1 MQELIHTDKPAEKKV
16 QDRFQRYDFSK
27 RIASIISAPQNDKS
41 LIIGLYGKW
50 GEGKSTILNFIQ
62 NELPKETIVI
72 NFNPW
77 LFSDEKHLLNSFFE
91 AFAEALHKSDK
102 STTEK
107 IGNFLSDYAG
117 AIGTIAQFVGASTD
131 GLEKLGNKM
140 KNVSI
145 EKIKDRIDKYI
156 IDSNKNIVVLVDDI
170 DRLDINEV
178 QYIFKVV
185 KLVGDFPRTSY
196 VLAFDDE
203 MVSKA
208 LSPKYSGTTSNTG
221 YQFLEKIVQIPLK
234 IPKASTKALRQ
245 YTLELLDRVVNSNNI
260 ELNKSD
266 LGDFVRN
273 FDTAFLPYIDN
284 PRIGVR
290 YANTLAFSIP
300 LLKNE
305 ANMSDLMVI
314 EGLKIF
320 YPELYDKIRVSPE
333 LFTYHSSNDRDNKK
347 EKIKKEIDNAISIYD
362 EKKQKILIEL
372 LSNLFPQLEA
382 VYRNSYYSDD
392 SYKKWLRDKKIS
404 SGKYFGRYFSYS
416 VQDNDIPDAFLDQ
429 FINDLNT
436 NEFDKTLKKL
446 NNAFDSF
453 SDADF
458 IFRLRIWEE
467 ELNEEQSK
475 HLSIVLAQLGHTF
488 QKEDDFRFATTF
500 SQSANLI
507 TRLIRN
513 LPLNSQLGLAL
524 DVLKKTKTIEYAM
537 EINYWLMYREQK
549 NPEKTIFNKKQEG
562 QIQAELISKFKELL
576 NNKNLFLLL
585 PDGELQRLITWWKNS
600 KKHQKEFDLYIKQN
614 VINNKVEVLNLVKVF
629 VPTIISRGIGASHS
643 ITYKTGFYKTNY
655 DLMKNSIDVK
665 LIYKA
670 LIKYYGKLKLI
681 KDPSTISDRDPIDDN
696 MIISLFQFFF
706 EQDKANVSA
715 KV

>member
-1 MQELIHTDKPAEKKV
+1 MQELIYTDKPAEKKV
-16 QDRFQRYDFSK
+16 QDRFQRYNFSK
-27 RIASIISAPQNDKS
+27 RIASIISTSLNDKS

-50 GEGKSTILNFIQ
+50 GEGKSTVLNFIK
-62 NELPKETIVI
+62 NELPKDTIVI

-91 AFAEALHKSDK
+91 AFAEALHKSKK

-107 IGNFLSDYAG
+107 IGDFLSDYAG
-117 AIGTIAQFVGASTD
+117 AIGTITQFIGASTD
-131 GLEKLGNKM
+131 GVEKLGNKM

-145 EKIKDRIDKYI
+145 EKIKQRIDKHI

-170 DRLDINEV
+170 DRLDITEV

-208 LSPKYSGTTSNTG
+208 LSPKYSGSASNTG

-245 YTLELLDRVVNSNNI
+245 YTLELLEQVVNSNNV

-305 ANMSDLMVI
+305 ANISDLMLV

-320 YPELYDKIRVSPE
+320 YPELYDKVRVSPD
-333 LFTYHSSNDRDNKK
+333 LFTYHVSNDRDNKK
-347 EKIKKEIDNAISIYD
+347 EKVKKEIDNAICIYD
-362 EKKQKILIEL
+362 EKKQKILLDL
-372 LSNLFPQLEA
+372 LSNLFPQLDS
-382 VYRNSYYSDD
+382 VYRNSYYSED
-392 SYKKWLRDKKIS
+392 SYKKWLREKKIS

-416 VQDNDIPDAFLDQ
+416 VQDNDIPDTFLDQ
-429 FINDLNT
+429 FIKDLNN

-446 NNAFDSF
+446 SDAIASY

-458 IFRLRIWEE
+458 VFRLKIWED
-467 ELNEEQSK
+467 ELNEKQSK
-475 HLSIVLAQLGHTF
+475 HLSILLAQLGHTF
-488 QKEDDFRFATTF
+488 QKEDDFHFATTF

-507 TRLIRN
+507 ARLIRN
-513 LPLNSQLGLAL
+513 LPKDNQLDLAL
-524 DVLKKTKTIEYAM
+524 DVIKKAKTIEYAM
-537 EINYWLMYREQK
+537 EINYWLMYLEQK
-549 NPEKTIFNKKQEG
+549 NPDKTIFNKKQEG
-562 QIQAELISKFKELL
+562 LIQALLITKFKSLL
-576 NNKNLFLLL
+576 NNKNLFSLL
-585 PDGELQRLITWWKNS
+585 PDGELQRLITWWKSS
-600 KKHQKEFDLYIKQN
+600 KKHQKELDVYIKQN
-614 VINNKVEVLNLVKVF
+614 IITDKAEVLNLVKVF
-629 VPTIISRGIGASHS
+629 LPTITSRSLGASHS
-643 ITYKTGFYKTNY
+643 ITFKTGFYKSNY
-655 DLMKNSIDVK
+655 ELIKNTVDVK
-665 LIYKA
+665 LINKA
-670 LIKYYGKLKLI
+670 LIKHYGKIKLD
-681 KDPSTISDRDPIDDN
+681 KDPSIISDRDPIDDN
-696 MIISLFQFFF
+696 TIISIFQFFF
-706 EQDKANVSA
+706 EQDK
-715 KV
+715 